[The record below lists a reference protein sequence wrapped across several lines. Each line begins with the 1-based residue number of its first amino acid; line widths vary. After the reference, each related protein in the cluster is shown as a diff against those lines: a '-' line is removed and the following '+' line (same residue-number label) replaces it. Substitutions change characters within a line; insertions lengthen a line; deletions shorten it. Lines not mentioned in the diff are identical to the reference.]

1 MAKCEVSVR
10 TRYSSSFTFHVSYC
24 EKDDGYDIE
33 ERGFL
38 GGYSS
43 VVNNANTISEG
54 IRKAVWSKLNYDRN
68 YSNDEVINFV
78 GFLEK
83 NKNGKWWEYNNR

>member
-1 MAKCEVSVR
+1 MAKCEVSVK
-10 TRYSSSFTFHVSYC
+10 TRYSSWFTFHVSYC

-43 VVNNANTISEG
+43 VVSNANTISEG

-83 NKNGKWWEYNNR
+83 NKNGKWWEYNK